1 MSKNY
6 KFQLFVVTIFV
17 LICFSC
23 ASGLAFLLSLNF
35 LFTRNHYISVR
46 DDIFGIPSWN
56 FNPGWKFRYN
66 QPLTL
71 LYFNPGWNFSYNCN
85 FLTSVY
91 PAETSTRDENLHI
104 INLLNDSI
112 DIWNCWIRAQ
122 FLKKK
127 IIIKCLTI
135 KISVWIFLL
144 TPIFTTPK
152 KQNSNSTL
160 SYNRKIWVD
169 IPSYIIFPLLIS

>member
-35 LFTRNHYISVR
+35 PFTRNHYISVR
-46 DDIFGIPSWN
+46 DEFFDIIGIPSWNSYIGIFGIPSWN
-56 FNPGWKFRYN
+56 FNLGWKFRYN
-66 QPLTL
+66 QPLRL

-112 DIWNCWIRAQ
+112 DIWNWWIRAK
-122 FLKKK
+122 FLNKK

-144 TPIFTTPK
+144 TPVFTTSK
-152 KQNSNSTL
+152 K
-160 SYNRKIWVD
+160 
-169 IPSYIIFPLLIS
+169 

>member
-1 MSKNY
+1 MSRNY
-6 KFQLFVVTIFV
+6 NFQLFVVTIFV

-35 LFTRNHYISVR
+35 PFTRNHYISVR
-46 DDIFGIPSWN
+46 DEFFDIIGIPSWNSYIGIFGIPSWN

-66 QPLTL
+66 QPLRL
-71 LYFNPGWNFSYNCN
+71 LYFTPGWNFSYNCN

-91 PAETSTRDENLHI
+91 PAETSTRDDNLHI

-122 FLKKK
+122 FLNKK

-144 TPIFTTPK
+144 TPVFTTSK
-152 KQNSNSTL
+152 K
-160 SYNRKIWVD
+160 
-169 IPSYIIFPLLIS
+169 

>member
-23 ASGLAFLLSLNF
+23 ASGLTFLLSLNF
-35 LFTRNHYISVR
+35 PFTRNHYISVR
-46 DDIFGIPSWN
+46 DEFFDINGIPSWNSYIGIFGIPSWN
-56 FNPGWKFRYN
+56 FNPGW
-66 QPLTL
+66 
-71 LYFNPGWNFSYNCN
+71 NFSHNCN
-85 FLTSVY
+85 FLTLVY
-91 PAETSTRDENLHI
+91 PVETSTRDENLHI

-122 FLKKK
+122 FLNKK

-135 KISVWIFLL
+135 KIFVWILLL
-144 TPIFTTPK
+144 TPIFTTPQK
-152 KQNSNSTL
+152 
-160 SYNRKIWVD
+160 
-169 IPSYIIFPLLIS
+169 